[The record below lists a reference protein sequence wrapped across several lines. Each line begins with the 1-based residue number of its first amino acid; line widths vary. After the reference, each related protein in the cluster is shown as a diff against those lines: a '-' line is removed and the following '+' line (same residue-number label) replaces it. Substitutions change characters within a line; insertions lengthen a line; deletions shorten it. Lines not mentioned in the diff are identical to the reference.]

1 LKHRSW
7 LSLAVPVLWL
17 AVLGT
22 AVQVIYARHKARD
35 MFVHLEKL
43 NADRDSLDMEWGRL
57 QLEQSYW
64 SSHAFV
70 ERVANAKLQMNL
82 PQTRDVRI
90 VRP

>member
-1 LKHRSW
+1 MTSRNFFWIAL
-7 LSLAVPVLWL
+7 PVLWL
-17 AVLGT
+17 AVLGS
-22 AVQVIYARHKARD
+22 AVQVIYSRHQARD
-35 MFVHLEKL
+35 MFVHLEKI
-43 NADRDSLDMEWGRL
+43 NAERDSLEMEWGRL
-57 QLEQSYW
+57 QLEQSFW

>member
-1 LKHRSW
+1 MKTAKLMTIA
-7 LSLAVPVLWL
+7 LPVLWL
-17 AVLGT
+17 AVLGS
-22 AVQVIYARHKARD
+22 AMQVIYARHKARN

-43 NADRDSLDMEWGRL
+43 NAERDSLEMEWGRL

-70 ERVANAKLQMNL
+70 ERVANAKLQMSL

>member
-1 LKHRSW
+1 MRIRKL
-7 LSLAVPVLWL
+7 LTIALPILWF

-22 AVQVIYARHKARD
+22 AVQVIYARHKARN

-43 NADRDSLDMEWGRL
+43 NAERDSLEMEWGRL

-70 ERVANAKLQMNL
+70 ERVANSKLQMNL

-90 VRP
+90 VRQ

>member
-1 LKHRSW
+1 MSYRKT
-7 LSLAVPVLWL
+7 LAVALPLLWL
-17 AVLGT
+17 AVLASAAG
-22 AVQVIYARHKARD
+22 VVYARYRARD
-35 MFVHLEKL
+35 MFVRLEKL
-43 NADRDSLDMEWGRL
+43 NAERDSLDMEWGRL
-57 QLEQSYW
+57 QLEQSAW

>member
-1 LKHRSW
+1 MKTAKLMSIA
-7 LSLAVPVLWL
+7 LPVLWL
-17 AVLGT
+17 AVLVS

-43 NADRDSLDMEWGRL
+43 NAERDSLEMEWGRL
-57 QLEQSYW
+57 QLEQSSW

>member
-1 LKHRSW
+1 MKIRKLMPVI
-7 LSLAVPVLWL
+7 LPVLWL
-17 AVLGT
+17 AVLGS
-22 AVQVIYARHKARD
+22 AMQVIYARHKARD
-35 MFVHLEKL
+35 LFVHLERL
-43 NADRDSLDMEWGRL
+43 NAERDSLEMEWGRL

-70 ERVANAKLQMNL
+70 ERVASAKLQMNL

>member
-1 LKHRSW
+1 MKIR
-7 LSLAVPVLWL
+7 LAIQIALPVLWL
-17 AVLGT
+17 AVLVS
-22 AVQVIYARHKARD
+22 AMQVIYARHKARD
-35 MFVHLEKL
+35 MFVHLERL
-43 NADRDSLDMEWGRL
+43 NAERDSLEMEWGRL

-70 ERVANAKLQMNL
+70 ERVANAKLQMSL

>member
-1 LKHRSW
+1 MTSRNLLW
-7 LSLAVPVLWL
+7 IALPILWL
-17 AVLGT
+17 AVLGS
-22 AVQVIYARHKARD
+22 AVQVIYSRHEARA

-43 NADRDSLDMEWGRL
+43 NAERDSLEMEWGRL
-57 QLEQSYW
+57 QLEQSFW

>member
-1 LKHRSW
+1 MKIRN
-7 LSLAVPVLWL
+7 LAPIALPILWL
-17 AVLGT
+17 AVMGS

-35 MFVHLEKL
+35 LFVHLEKL
-43 NADRDSLDMEWGRL
+43 NAERDSLEMEWGRL